1 VEILAGVDKN
11 WSPVEV
17 WAGADRTW
25 SSVVFSARVDGR

>member
-1 VEILAGVDKN
+1 LAGVDKN

-25 SSVVFSARVDGR
+25 SSVVFLARVDGR